1 MDWDN
6 ARIFLGVARA
16 GQFLAA
22 ARRLKLDH
30 ATVSRRIG
38 ALEAS
43 LGARL
48 FDRRTNGCF
57 LTPAGERF
65 LAAAERIE
73 ADMLRMQAELTA
85 TRVEA
90 AGVVRV
96 GAPDGFGTHFLSP
109 RIGPLVE
116 SHPALTVQ
124 LAPLPRTF
132 SLSKRE
138 ADIAIVVEPPEAG
151 RLRVRKLTDYTLRLY
166 AAKSYID
173 RFGAPQTLDDLAR
186 CQLVTYVQDLIYS
199 NSLNFL
205 PELFDAGRRRF
216 ECAGVLGQF
225 EAVRAGVGIGVLHH
239 YSALLDPDLVV
250 VLPEISFKRSYYMI
264 THADT
269 HDLMRVRTVSDYLVG
284 LVERSKALFN

>member
-1 MDWDN
+1 VDWDN

-22 ARRLKLDH
+22 SRRLNLDH

-38 ALEAS
+38 ALETS

-48 FDRRTNGCF
+48 FDRRTSGCF

-65 LAAAERIE
+65 LAAAERME
-73 ADMLRMQAELTA
+73 ADMLRTQAEIG
-85 TRVEA
+85 A
-90 AGVVRV
+90 ADVDVAGAVRV
-96 GAPDGFGTHFLSP
+96 GAPDGFGTLFLAG

-116 SHPALTVQ
+116 KHPGLVVQ

-166 AAKSYID
+166 AAKSYLA
-173 RFGAPQTLDDLAR
+173 RHGAPRDLEDLLGR
-186 CQLVTYVQDLIYS
+186 QLVTYVQDLIFTS
-199 NSLNFL
+199 ALNFL
-205 PELFDAGRRRF
+205 PEVYEAGRRRF
-216 ECAGVLGQF
+216 ECASVLGQF
-225 EAVRAGVGIGVLHH
+225 EAVRAGVGIGALHH
-239 YSALLDPDLVV
+239 YSALNEAELTP
-250 VLPEISFKRSYYMI
+250 VLPEISFRRSYYLI

-269 HDLMRVRTVSDYLVG
+269 HDLMRVRTVSDYLVS
-284 LVERSKALFN
+284 LVERNRALFN

>member
-6 ARIFLGVARA
+6 ARIFLAVARA

-22 ARRLKLDH
+22 SRRLRLDH

-38 ALEAS
+38 ALESS

-48 FDRRTNGCF
+48 FDRRTSGCA

-65 LAAAERIE
+65 LAAAERME
-73 ADMLRMQAELTA
+73 ADMLRAQAELA
-85 TRVEA
+85 AADVEA
-90 AGVVRV
+90 AGTVRI
-96 GAPDGFGTHFLSP
+96 GAPDGFGTLFLAS

-116 SHPALTVQ
+116 RHPALTVQ

-138 ADIAIVVEPPEAG
+138 ADLAIVVEPPEAG

-166 AAKSYID
+166 ASKSYLA
-173 RFGAPQTLDDLAR
+173 RHGAPRTLDDLRAR
-186 CQLVTYVQDLIYS
+186 QIVTYVQDLIFT
-199 NSLNFL
+199 NALNFL
-205 PELFDAGRRRF
+205 PDLHEPGRRRF
-216 ECAGVLGQF
+216 ECASVLGQF

-239 YSALLDPDLVV
+239 YSALDDPDLAV
-250 VLPEISFKRSYYMI
+250 VLPDISFRRSYYLI
-264 THADT
+264 THADSY
-269 HDLMRVRTVSDYLVG
+269 DLMRVRTVSDYLVE
-284 LVERSKALFN
+284 LVERHRTLFN